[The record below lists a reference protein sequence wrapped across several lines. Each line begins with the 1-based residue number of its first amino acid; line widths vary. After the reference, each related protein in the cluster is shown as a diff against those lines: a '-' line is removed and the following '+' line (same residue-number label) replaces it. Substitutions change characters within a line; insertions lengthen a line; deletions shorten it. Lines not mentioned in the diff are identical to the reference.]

1 MTKITNE
8 QKQERDTPRKVREDF
23 EARFQALEEKIES
36 QSTAAIGE
44 DFEARFQALEEKIE
58 SQSVAAIAQELK
70 ELKNAIVESAHVMG
84 WPKDLLASHG
94 IKPFDKT
101 TDTLKIRQ

>member
-1 MTKITNE
+1 MNDET
-8 QKQERDTPRKVREDF
+8 KQERDTPRKVREDF
-23 EARFQALEEKIES
+23 EARFQALEEKIE
-36 QSTAAIGE
+36 A
-44 DFEARFQALEEKIE
+44 
-58 SQSVAAIAQELK
+58 QSVSAIAQELK

-94 IKPFDKT
+94 IKPFNKE

>member
-1 MTKITNE
+1 MTEITNE
-8 QKQERDTPRKVREDF
+8 QKQERDTPRKVR
-23 EARFQALEEKIES
+23 
-36 QSTAAIGE
+36 E